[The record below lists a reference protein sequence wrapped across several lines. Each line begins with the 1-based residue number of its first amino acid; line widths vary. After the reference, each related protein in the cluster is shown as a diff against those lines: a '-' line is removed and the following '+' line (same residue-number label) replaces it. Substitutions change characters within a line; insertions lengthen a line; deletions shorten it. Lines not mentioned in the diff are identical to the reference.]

1 MEWFRTGSFTRHDLS
16 VRYNVRDDLTLRVGM
31 TNVFDEQPP
40 QYLGFVN
47 TFDPYGRRFNI
58 GFNFRPSGSL
68 WPF

>member
-1 MEWFRTGSFTRHDLS
+1 M
-16 VRYNVRDDLTLRVGM
+16 RDDLTLRVGM